1 MFYFLFRMDNVTFDI
16 RMDVIFFGVPVVLYE
31 LENVMFCFY
40 VGDLWCVYCFFL
52 VNYVR
57 LCIVGSEFIANLW
70 QILMIPLSKLSPF
83 S

>member
-1 MFYFLFRMDNVTFDI
+1 MFYFSFKVDKVIFDV
-16 RMDVIFFGVPVVLYE
+16 RVDVIFFRVFMVLYE

-40 VGDLWCVYCFFL
+40 VGDLWCVNCFFL
-52 VNYVR
+52 FNHKR

-70 QILMIPLSKLSPF
+70 QMFMIPLSKLSPF